1 VVEDDHMGLLI
12 LILLILAAVT
22 GVLWSVLEIAL
33 GVALG
38 IFFGGVLLAVV
49 AFYLTRRAVRGPR
62 SRSWG
67 GRNRY

>member
-1 VVEDDHMGLLI
+1 VGEDDHMGLLI